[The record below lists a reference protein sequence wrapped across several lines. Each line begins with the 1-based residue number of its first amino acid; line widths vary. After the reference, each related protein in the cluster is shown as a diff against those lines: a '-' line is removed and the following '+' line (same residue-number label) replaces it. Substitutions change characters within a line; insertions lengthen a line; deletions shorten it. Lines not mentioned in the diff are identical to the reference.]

1 MSRIGSSW
9 EGMVSA
15 LSGRATVLAFA
26 VMVLVGGTNA
36 VAIRFSNL
44 ELPPFW
50 GAGSRYAAAALI
62 FWVIV
67 LVRRIALPKGR
78 ALVGALL
85 YGLLAVG
92 ASFAF
97 VYWAL
102 LRVQASLAIVVLAL
116 LPLITL
122 FLAWAHGQE
131 ALSWRRVIGGVVAI
145 AGIFV
150 VVAAGLGTS
159 VPVLSFLALLAG
171 AVCVAE
177 GAVIVKFFPQSH
189 PVATNAVAFTA
200 GTLLLIGLSFV
211 TGEAW
216 VLPATTTTWAVF
228 IYLVLFGS
236 VLMDILYLTVLARWS
251 ASATSYAFLLFP
263 VVTVPLAALVA
274 GEVITTTFV
283 IGGALGLFGVLL
295 GAISGSP
302 PVIASD
308 AVPAT
313 DKVSS

>member
-62 FWVIV
+62 LWAIV

-85 YGLLAVG
+85 YGLLGTG

-102 LRVQASLAIVVLAL
+102 IRVQASQSIVVLAL
-116 LPLITL
+116 IPLITL
-122 FLAWAHGQE
+122 FLAWAHGLE
-131 ALSWRRVIGGVVAI
+131 ALSWRRVIGALVAI
-145 AGIFV
+145 VGIFIV
-150 VVAAGLGTS
+150 VGAGLGTS
-159 VPVLSFLALLAG
+159 VPVLSLLALLAG
-171 AVCVAE
+171 SVCVAE
-177 GAVIVKFFPQSH
+177 GSVIVKLFPQGH
-189 PVATNAVAFTA
+189 PVATNAVALTA
-200 GTLLLIGLSFV
+200 GSLLLIGLSLV

-216 VLPATTTTWAVF
+216 ILPATTTTWAVF

-236 VLMDILYLTVLARWS
+236 VLMFILYLTVLTRWT
-251 ASATSYAFLLFP
+251 ASATSYSFLLFP
-263 VVTVPLAALVA
+263 VVTVPLAALLA

-283 IGGALGLFGVLL
+283 IGGALGLFGVWL

-302 PVIASD
+302 PATAPN
-308 AVPAT
+308 AVPVA

>member
-9 EGMVSA
+9 NGMVSA
-15 LSGRATVLAFA
+15 LSGRATLLAFA
-26 VMVLVGGTNA
+26 VLVLVGGTNA
-36 VAIRFSNL
+36 VAIRFSNA

-50 GAGSRYAAAALI
+50 GAGSRYAAAALV

-85 YGLLAVG
+85 YGLLGTG

-102 LRVQASLAIVVLAL
+102 LRVQASQAIVVLAL
-116 LPLITL
+116 IPLITL
-122 FLAWAHGQE
+122 FLAWAHGLE
-131 ALSWRRVIGGVVAI
+131 ALSWRRVIGALVAI

-150 VVAAGLGTS
+150 VVGAGLGTS
-159 VPVLSFLALLAG
+159 VPVLSLLALLAG
-171 AVCVAE
+171 SVCVAE
-177 GAVIVKFFPQSH
+177 GTVIVKLFPQSH
-189 PVATNAVAFTA
+189 PVATNAVALTA

-216 VLPATTTTWAVF
+216 ILPATTTTWAVF

-236 VLMDILYLTVLARWS
+236 VLMFILYLTVLTRWT
-251 ASATSYAFLLFP
+251 ASATSYSFLLFP
-263 VVTVPLAALVA
+263 VVTVPLAALLA

-283 IGGALGLFGVLL
+283 IGGALGLFGVWL

-302 PVIASD
+302 PATAPN
-308 AVPAT
+308 AVPVA

>member
-1 MSRIGSSW
+1 M
-9 EGMVSA
+9 
-15 LSGRATVLAFA
+15 
-26 VMVLVGGTNA
+26 
-36 VAIRFSNL
+36 
-44 ELPPFW
+44 
-50 GAGSRYAAAALI
+50 
-62 FWVIV
+62 

-85 YGLLAVG
+85 YGLLGTG

-102 LRVQASLAIVVLAL
+102 LRVQASQAIVVLAL
-116 LPLITL
+116 IPLITL
-122 FLAWAHGQE
+122 FLAWAHGLE
-131 ALSWRRVIGGVVAI
+131 ALSWRRVIGALVAI

-150 VVAAGLGTS
+150 VVGAGLGTS
-159 VPVLSFLALLAG
+159 VPVLSLLALLAG
-171 AVCVAE
+171 SVCVAE
-177 GAVIVKFFPQSH
+177 GTVIVKLFPQSH
-189 PVATNAVAFTA
+189 PVATNAVALTA

-216 VLPATTTTWAVF
+216 ILPATTTTWAVF

-236 VLMDILYLTVLARWS
+236 VLMFILYLTVLTRWT
-251 ASATSYAFLLFP
+251 ASATSYSFLLFP
-263 VVTVPLAALVA
+263 VVTVPLAALLA

-283 IGGALGLFGVLL
+283 IGGALGLFGVWL

-302 PVIASD
+302 PATAPD
-308 AVPAT
+308 AVPVA

>member
-15 LSGRATVLAFA
+15 LSGRATLLAFA

-150 VVAAGLGTS
+150 VVGAGLGTS

-283 IGGALGLFGVLL
+283 IGGALGLFGVWL

-308 AVPAT
+308 PVPAT

>member
-9 EGMVSA
+9 NGMVSA
-15 LSGRATVLAFA
+15 LSGRATLLAFA
-26 VMVLVGGTNA
+26 VLVLVGGTNA

-62 FWVIV
+62 LWAIV

-85 YGLLAVG
+85 YGLLGTG

-102 LRVQASLAIVVLAL
+102 LRVQASQSIVVLAL
-116 LPLITL
+116 IPLITL
-122 FLAWAHGQE
+122 FLAWAHGLE
-131 ALSWRRVIGGVVAI
+131 ALSWRRVIGALVAI
-145 AGIFV
+145 VGIFIV
-150 VVAAGLGTS
+150 VGAGLGTS
-159 VPVLSFLALLAG
+159 VPVLSLLALLAG
-171 AVCVAE
+171 SVCVAE
-177 GAVIVKFFPQSH
+177 GSVIVKLFPQGH
-189 PVATNAVAFTA
+189 PVATNAVALTA
-200 GTLLLIGLSFV
+200 GSLLLIGLSLV

-216 VLPATTTTWAVF
+216 ILPATTTTWAVF

-236 VLMDILYLTVLARWS
+236 VLMFILYLTVLTRWT
-251 ASATSYAFLLFP
+251 ASATSYSFLLFP
-263 VVTVPLAALVA
+263 VVTVPLAALLA

-283 IGGALGLFGVLL
+283 IGGALGLFGVWL

-302 PVIASD
+302 PATAPN
-308 AVPAT
+308 AVPVA

>member
-9 EGMVSA
+9 NGMVSA
-15 LSGRATVLAFA
+15 LSGRATLLAFA
-26 VMVLVGGTNA
+26 VLVLVGGTNA

-62 FWVIV
+62 FWAIV

-85 YGLLAVG
+85 YGLLGTG

-102 LRVQASLAIVVLAL
+102 LRVQASQAIVVLAL
-116 LPLITL
+116 IPLITL
-122 FLAWAHGQE
+122 FLAWAHGLE
-131 ALSWRRVIGGVVAI
+131 ALSWRRVIGALVAI
-145 AGIFV
+145 VGIFIV
-150 VVAAGLGTS
+150 VGAGLGTS
-159 VPVLSFLALLAG
+159 VPVLSLLALLAG
-171 AVCVAE
+171 SVCVAE
-177 GAVIVKFFPQSH
+177 GSVIVKLFPQGH
-189 PVATNAVAFTA
+189 PVATNAVALTA
-200 GTLLLIGLSFV
+200 GSLLLIGLSLV

-216 VLPATTTTWAVF
+216 ILPATTTTWAVF

-236 VLMDILYLTVLARWS
+236 VLMFILYLTVLTRWT
-251 ASATSYAFLLFP
+251 ASATSYSFLLFP
-263 VVTVPLAALVA
+263 VVTVPLAALLA
-274 GEVITTTFV
+274 GEVITITFV
-283 IGGALGLFGVLL
+283 IGGALGLFGVWL
-295 GAISGSP
+295 GAISGSL
-302 PVIASD
+302 PVTASD
-308 AVPAT
+308 AVPVA

>member
-1 MSRIGSSW
+1 
-9 EGMVSA
+9 MVSA

-62 FWVIV
+62 LWAIV

-85 YGLLAVG
+85 YGLLGTG

-102 LRVQASLAIVVLAL
+102 LRVQASQAIVVLAL
-116 LPLITL
+116 IPLITL
-122 FLAWAHGQE
+122 FLAWAHGLE
-131 ALSWRRVIGGVVAI
+131 ALSWRRVIGALVAI
-145 AGIFV
+145 VGIFIV
-150 VVAAGLGTS
+150 VGAGLGTS
-159 VPVLSFLALLAG
+159 VPVLSLLALLAG
-171 AVCVAE
+171 SVCVAE
-177 GAVIVKFFPQSH
+177 GSVIVKLFPQGH
-189 PVATNAVAFTA
+189 PVATNAVALTA
-200 GTLLLIGLSFV
+200 GSLLLIGLSLV

-216 VLPATTTTWAVF
+216 ILPATTTTWAVF

-236 VLMDILYLTVLARWS
+236 VLMFILYLTVLTRWT
-251 ASATSYAFLLFP
+251 ASATSYSFLLFP
-263 VVTVPLAALVA
+263 VVTVPLAALLA

-283 IGGALGLFGVLL
+283 IGGALGLFGVWL

-302 PVIASD
+302 PATAPN
-308 AVPAT
+308 AVPVA

>member
-1 MSRIGSSW
+1 
-9 EGMVSA
+9 MVSA
-15 LSGRATVLAFA
+15 LSGRATLLAFA
-26 VMVLVGGTNA
+26 VLVLVGGTNA

-62 FWVIV
+62 LWAIV

-85 YGLLAVG
+85 YGLLGTG

-102 LRVQASLAIVVLAL
+102 LRVQASQSIVVLAL
-116 LPLITL
+116 IPLITL
-122 FLAWAHGQE
+122 FLAWAHGLE
-131 ALSWRRVIGGVVAI
+131 ALSWRRVIGALVAI
-145 AGIFV
+145 VGIFIV
-150 VVAAGLGTS
+150 VGAGLGTS
-159 VPVLSFLALLAG
+159 VPVLSLLALLAG
-171 AVCVAE
+171 SVCVAE
-177 GAVIVKFFPQSH
+177 GSVIVKLFPQGH
-189 PVATNAVAFTA
+189 PVATNAVALTA
-200 GTLLLIGLSFV
+200 GSLLLIGLSLV

-216 VLPATTTTWAVF
+216 ILPATTTTWAVF

-236 VLMDILYLTVLARWS
+236 VLMFILYLTVLTRWT
-251 ASATSYAFLLFP
+251 ASATSYSFLLFP
-263 VVTVPLAALVA
+263 VVTVPLAALLA

-283 IGGALGLFGVLL
+283 IGGALGLFGVWL

-302 PVIASD
+302 PATAPN
-308 AVPAT
+308 AVPVA

>member
-9 EGMVSA
+9 NGMVSA
-15 LSGRATVLAFA
+15 LSGRATLLAFA
-26 VMVLVGGTNA
+26 VLVLVGGTNA

-62 FWVIV
+62 FWAIV

-85 YGLLAVG
+85 YGLLGTG

-102 LRVQASLAIVVLAL
+102 LRVQASQAIVVLAL
-116 LPLITL
+116 IPLITL
-122 FLAWAHGQE
+122 FLAWAHGLE
-131 ALSWRRVIGGVVAI
+131 ALSWRRVIGALVAI
-145 AGIFV
+145 VGIFIV
-150 VVAAGLGTS
+150 VGAGLGAS
-159 VPVLSFLALLAG
+159 VPVLSLLALLAG
-171 AVCVAE
+171 SVCVAE
-177 GAVIVKFFPQSH
+177 GSVIVKLFPQGH
-189 PVATNAVAFTA
+189 PVATNAVALTA
-200 GTLLLIGLSFV
+200 GSLLLIGLSLV

-216 VLPATTTTWAVF
+216 ILPATTTTWAVF

-236 VLMDILYLTVLARWS
+236 VLMFILYLTVLTRWT
-251 ASATSYAFLLFP
+251 ASATSYSFLLFP
-263 VVTVPLAALVA
+263 VVTVPLAALLA
-274 GEVITTTFV
+274 GEVITITFV
-283 IGGALGLFGVLL
+283 IGGALGLFGVWL
-295 GAISGSP
+295 GAISGSL
-302 PVIASD
+302 PVTATD
-308 AVPAT
+308 AVPVA

>member
-9 EGMVSA
+9 NGMVSA
-15 LSGRATVLAFA
+15 LSGRATLLAFA
-26 VMVLVGGTNA
+26 VLVLVGGTNA

-62 FWVIV
+62 FWAIV

-85 YGLLAVG
+85 YGLLGTG

-102 LRVQASLAIVVLAL
+102 LRVQASQAIVVLAL
-116 LPLITL
+116 IPLITL
-122 FLAWAHGQE
+122 FLAWAHGLE
-131 ALSWRRVIGGVVAI
+131 ALSWRRVIGALVAI
-145 AGIFV
+145 VGIFIV
-150 VVAAGLGTS
+150 VGAGLGTS
-159 VPVLSFLALLAG
+159 VPVLSLLALLAG
-171 AVCVAE
+171 SVCVAE
-177 GAVIVKFFPQSH
+177 GSVIVKLFPQGH
-189 PVATNAVAFTA
+189 PVATNAVALTA
-200 GTLLLIGLSFV
+200 GSLLLIGLSFV

-216 VLPATTTTWAVF
+216 ILPATTTTWAVF

-236 VLMDILYLTVLARWS
+236 VLMFILYLTVLTRWT
-251 ASATSYAFLLFP
+251 ASATSYSFLLFP
-263 VVTVPLAALVA
+263 VVTVPLAALLA

-283 IGGALGLFGVLL
+283 IGGALGLFGVWL

-302 PVIASD
+302 PATAPN
-308 AVPAT
+308 AVPVA

>member
-1 MSRIGSSW
+1 
-9 EGMVSA
+9 MVSA
-15 LSGRATVLAFA
+15 LSGRATLLAFA
-26 VMVLVGGTNA
+26 VLVLVGGTNA

-62 FWVIV
+62 LWAIV

-85 YGLLAVG
+85 YGLLGTG

-102 LRVQASLAIVVLAL
+102 LRVQASQAIVVLAL
-116 LPLITL
+116 IPLITL
-122 FLAWAHGQE
+122 FLAWAHGLE
-131 ALSWRRVIGGVVAI
+131 ALSWRRVIGALVAI
-145 AGIFV
+145 VGIFIV
-150 VVAAGLGTS
+150 VGAGLGTS
-159 VPVLSFLALLAG
+159 VPVLSLLALLAG
-171 AVCVAE
+171 SVCVAE
-177 GAVIVKFFPQSH
+177 GSVIVKLFPQGH
-189 PVATNAVAFTA
+189 PVATNAVALAA
-200 GTLLLIGLSFV
+200 GSLLLIGLSLV

-216 VLPATTTTWAVF
+216 ILPATTTTWAVF

-236 VLMDILYLTVLARWS
+236 VLMFILYLTVLTRWT
-251 ASATSYAFLLFP
+251 ASATSYSFLLFP
-263 VVTVPLAALVA
+263 VVTVPLAALLA

-283 IGGALGLFGVLL
+283 IGGALGLFGVWL

-302 PVIASD
+302 PATAPN
-308 AVPAT
+308 AVPVA

>member
-9 EGMVSA
+9 NGMVSA
-15 LSGRATVLAFA
+15 LSGRATLLAFA
-26 VMVLVGGTNA
+26 VLVLVGGTNA

-62 FWVIV
+62 FWAIV

-85 YGLLAVG
+85 YGLLGTG

-102 LRVQASLAIVVLAL
+102 LRVQASQAIVVLAL
-116 LPLITL
+116 IPLITL
-122 FLAWAHGQE
+122 FLAWAHGLE
-131 ALSWRRVIGGVVAI
+131 ALSWRRVIGALVAI
-145 AGIFV
+145 VGIFIV
-150 VVAAGLGTS
+150 VGAGLGTS
-159 VPVLSFLALLAG
+159 VPVLSLLALLAG
-171 AVCVAE
+171 SVCVAE
-177 GAVIVKFFPQSH
+177 GSVIVKLFPQGH
-189 PVATNAVAFTA
+189 PVATNAVALTA
-200 GTLLLIGLSFV
+200 GSLLLIGLSLV

-216 VLPATTTTWAVF
+216 ILPATTTTWAVF

-236 VLMDILYLTVLARWS
+236 VLMFILYLTVLTRWT
-251 ASATSYAFLLFP
+251 ASATSYSFLLFP
-263 VVTVPLAALVA
+263 VVTVPLAALLA

-283 IGGALGLFGVLL
+283 IGGALGLFGVWL

-302 PVIASD
+302 PATAPN
-308 AVPAT
+308 AVPVA